1 MVLVIG
7 SIYALPNLYP
17 TQPSIQVAYTDS
29 AKSADQ
35 SLLDELEEI
44 LENEKASYEEIFLR
58 ENKIV
63 IKFNDV
69 DTQLSSKTILQ
80 NILLDKVIIALFL
93 EPSTPQWLKDI
104 GANPVKLGLD
114 LSGGVHFLLEVDIDT
129 AQQGRLELLLDTY
142 QKTFKEEKIKFDN
155 SSIKDLALYFEFSNK
170 ESYNKALKKYRDDSP
185 LVNGLQYIITERPSS
200 NILLLEY
207 SDIALKEIRDYAVG
221 QNLTT
226 LRNRVNEL
234 GVSEPIVQ
242 RQGSN
247 RIVVELPGVQDPTAA
262 KKIIGKTANL
272 EFRLEANSRTSPL
285 RKEQFDFKENEF
297 QTAYLEKAVIV
308 SGDRVTNASTGFDE
322 SGFAQVNITLDMQ
335 GGRAMQRATSG
346 NIGRKLG
353 VLFVEQKTNSELVT
367 NAQGESV
374 IEQTTFIE
382 KNIISLATVQAV
394 LGTSFR
400 ITGVGSPTEASE
412 LALLLRAGALA
423 APMKFVE
430 ERTVGPSL
438 GKENIELGMKSI
450 LIGFC
455 LVVLFMAL
463 YYRVFGIAANISL
476 IINLVLITGIMSL
489 LGASLT
495 LPGMAGIVLTV
506 GMAVD
511 ANVLI
516 FSRIREELKNKDP
529 QSAIRDG
536 FSRAFV
542 TIFDANVT
550 TLIAALI
557 LYIIGT
563 GPVKGFA
570 ITLSIGIVT
579 SMFTAIMCTRAMV
592 NLIYGN
598 KNIMD
603 IRFRFMKFRK
613 IAGIIS
619 ISLFIVSIMSLSFR
633 GLSLGL
639 DFSGGTLIEVSYES
653 AVDLE
658 SIRNSLE
665 VNGYPDSQVVNFGTN
680 LDVLI
685 KVADQSG
692 NSSIGENIFNILNEQ
707 NIPIELKRV
716 EFVGPQVGDE
726 LRDQGG
732 LGMIIALFM
741 ILIYV
746 AFRFQYKF
754 ALGAVTALGHD
765 VVIILGLFSLF
776 GWDFDLTVLAAL
788 LAVIGY
794 SLNDTIV
801 VSDRIRENF
810 RTERILEPIDMID
823 LSLNQTLGR
832 TIVTSLTTL
841 LVLFALFIFGG
852 ELIRGFS
859 LALILGVLIGT
870 YSSIYVVAN
879 MLMSLTL
886 TQEDLAIPEPEGAD
900 FDGMP

>member
-1 MVLVIG
+1 
-7 SIYALPNLYP
+7 
-17 TQPSIQVAYTDS
+17 
-29 AKSADQ
+29 
-35 SLLDELEEI
+35 
-44 LENEKASYEEIFLR
+44 
-58 ENKIV
+58 
-63 IKFNDV
+63 
-69 DTQLSSKTILQ
+69 
-80 NILLDKVIIALFL
+80 
-93 EPSTPQWLKDI
+93 
-104 GANPVKLGLD
+104 
-114 LSGGVHFLLEVDIDT
+114 
-129 AQQGRLELLLDTY
+129 
-142 QKTFKEEKIKFDN
+142 
-155 SSIKDLALYFEFSNK
+155 
-170 ESYNKALKKYRDDSP
+170 
-185 LVNGLQYIITERPSS
+185 
-200 NILLLEY
+200 
-207 SDIALKEIRDYAVG
+207 
-221 QNLTT
+221 
-226 LRNRVNEL
+226 
-234 GVSEPIVQ
+234 
-242 RQGSN
+242 
-247 RIVVELPGVQDPTAA
+247 
-262 KKIIGKTANL
+262 
-272 EFRLEANSRTSPL
+272 
-285 RKEQFDFKENEF
+285 
-297 QTAYLEKAVIV
+297 
-308 SGDRVTNASTGFDE
+308 
-322 SGFAQVNITLDMQ
+322 
-335 GGRAMQRATSG
+335 
-346 NIGRKLG
+346 
-353 VLFVEQKTNSELVT
+353 
-367 NAQGESV
+367 
-374 IEQTTFIE
+374 
-382 KNIISLATVQAV
+382 
-394 LGTSFR
+394 
-400 ITGVGSPTEASE
+400 
-412 LALLLRAGALA
+412 
-423 APMKFVE
+423 
-430 ERTVGPSL
+430 
-438 GKENIELGMKSI
+438 
-450 LIGFC
+450 
-455 LVVLFMAL
+455 
-463 YYRVFGIAANISL
+463 
-476 IINLVLITGIMSL
+476 
-489 LGASLT
+489 
-495 LPGMAGIVLTV
+495 
-506 GMAVD
+506 
-511 ANVLI
+511 
-516 FSRIREELKNKDP
+516 
-529 QSAIRDG
+529 
-536 FSRAFV
+536 
-542 TIFDANVT
+542 
-550 TLIAALI
+550 
-557 LYIIGT
+557 
-563 GPVKGFA
+563 
-570 ITLSIGIVT
+570 
-579 SMFTAIMCTRAMV
+579 
-592 NLIYGN
+592 
-598 KNIMD
+598 MD

-619 ISLFIVSIMSLSFR
+619 ISLFIISIMSLSFR

-653 AVDLE
+653 PVALE

-776 GWDFDLTVLAAL
+776 RWDFDLTVLAAL

-832 TIVTSLTTL
+832 TIVTSFTTL

>member
-1 MVLVIG
+1 
-7 SIYALPNLYP
+7 
-17 TQPSIQVAYTDS
+17 
-29 AKSADQ
+29 
-35 SLLDELEEI
+35 
-44 LENEKASYEEIFLR
+44 
-58 ENKIV
+58 
-63 IKFNDV
+63 
-69 DTQLSSKTILQ
+69 
-80 NILLDKVIIALFL
+80 
-93 EPSTPQWLKDI
+93 
-104 GANPVKLGLD
+104 
-114 LSGGVHFLLEVDIDT
+114 
-129 AQQGRLELLLDTY
+129 
-142 QKTFKEEKIKFDN
+142 
-155 SSIKDLALYFEFSNK
+155 
-170 ESYNKALKKYRDDSP
+170 
-185 LVNGLQYIITERPSS
+185 
-200 NILLLEY
+200 
-207 SDIALKEIRDYAVG
+207 
-221 QNLTT
+221 
-226 LRNRVNEL
+226 
-234 GVSEPIVQ
+234 
-242 RQGSN
+242 
-247 RIVVELPGVQDPTAA
+247 
-262 KKIIGKTANL
+262 
-272 EFRLEANSRTSPL
+272 
-285 RKEQFDFKENEF
+285 
-297 QTAYLEKAVIV
+297 
-308 SGDRVTNASTGFDE
+308 
-322 SGFAQVNITLDMQ
+322 
-335 GGRAMQRATSG
+335 
-346 NIGRKLG
+346 
-353 VLFVEQKTNSELVT
+353 
-367 NAQGESV
+367 
-374 IEQTTFIE
+374 
-382 KNIISLATVQAV
+382 
-394 LGTSFR
+394 
-400 ITGVGSPTEASE
+400 
-412 LALLLRAGALA
+412 
-423 APMKFVE
+423 
-430 ERTVGPSL
+430 
-438 GKENIELGMKSI
+438 
-450 LIGFC
+450 
-455 LVVLFMAL
+455 
-463 YYRVFGIAANISL
+463 
-476 IINLVLITGIMSL
+476 
-489 LGASLT
+489 
-495 LPGMAGIVLTV
+495 
-506 GMAVD
+506 
-511 ANVLI
+511 
-516 FSRIREELKNKDP
+516 
-529 QSAIRDG
+529 
-536 FSRAFV
+536 
-542 TIFDANVT
+542 
-550 TLIAALI
+550 
-557 LYIIGT
+557 
-563 GPVKGFA
+563 
-570 ITLSIGIVT
+570 
-579 SMFTAIMCTRAMV
+579 
-592 NLIYGN
+592 
-598 KNIMD
+598 
-603 IRFRFMKFRK
+603 MKFRK

-754 ALGAVTALGHD
+754 ALGAATALGHD

-870 YSSIYVVAN
+870 YSSIYIVAN